1 MRVIRAIYFWV
12 NFWTYT
18 FLLFFKVLWIRFADQ
33 RGKSPLSL
41 SIACHEVACR
51 WGKGVIRSTKGWSF
65 EIKGEEN
72 LDRTKP
78 TVYVANHQS
87 SVDICALYTLNVQ
100 FRWLSKAEVFRIP
113 IIGHAMRWAGYVG
126 IARGSLA
133 SHKNA
138 LFKSAEWIQ
147 NGISMVYFP
156 EGSRSADGSLGEF
169 KSGAFRLAEQESV
182 SVQPIVLQGTGDM
195 MAKDALSTNP
205 AHVTIEVL
213 PREFKR
219 EEESVEEFTLRVRD
233 IFSKHLTGMKQK
245 KTAHP

>member
-1 MRVIRAIYFWV
+1 
-12 NFWTYT
+12 
-18 FLLFFKVLWIRFADQ
+18 
-33 RGKSPLSL
+33 
-41 SIACHEVACR
+41 
-51 WGKGVIRSTKGWSF
+51 
-65 EIKGEEN
+65 
-72 LDRTKP
+72 
-78 TVYVANHQS
+78 
-87 SVDICALYTLNVQ
+87 
-100 FRWLSKAEVFRIP
+100 
-113 IIGHAMRWAGYVG
+113 
-126 IARGSLA
+126 
-133 SHKNA
+133 
-138 LFKSAEWIQ
+138 
-147 NGISMVYFP
+147 MVYFP